1 MLSFIIRRLA
11 LMVPVLFG
19 LSVLLFLWLR
29 ALPGD
34 PAGALLGER
43 ATPEAIA
50 RINAQYGF
58 DKPLYEQYFTYITQ
72 LAQGNLGK
80 STKTGEPVLNTFMD
94 RLPATLELGIAAL
107 LFAIL
112 LGIPLGY
119 LAARKN
125 GTWIDTAAVSSTV
138 VGIVVPVFFLAYLL
152 KYVFALQLS
161 WFPTAGR
168 LDPRL
173 EATRYTNFYV
183 LDGLMTREWDVAW
196 DAAMHLVLPAVALGT
211 IPLVVIT
218 RITRASVLE
227 VLNADYVRTA
237 QAKGLPQGEIRH
249 HHVLRNALLPVITTI
264 GLQSGMLFSGAVL
277 TETVFSF
284 NGVGFGLFEAI
295 TQLDY
300 PILQGYMLFIAL
312 MYALINLAVDVTY
325 GIIDPRIR
333 VS

>member
-34 PAGALLGER
+34 PAAALLGDR
-43 ATPEAIA
+43 ATPEAVA
-50 RINAQYGF
+50 RISAQYGF
-58 DKPLYEQYFTYITQ
+58 DKPLHEQYFTYISQ
-72 LAQGNLGK
+72 LLQGNLGQ
-80 STKTGEPVLNTFMD
+80 SIKTGEPVVQTFMD
-94 RLPATLELGIAAL
+94 RVPATLELGLAAL
-107 LFAIL
+107 LFAVL

-125 GTWIDTAAVSSTV
+125 GTWIDTAAVGSTV
-138 VGIVVPVFFLAYLL
+138 VGIVIPVFFLAYLL
-152 KYVFALQLS
+152 KYVFALQLN

-168 LDPRL
+168 LDPRI
-173 EATRYTNFYV
+173 EATRYTKFYV

-196 DAAMHLVLPAVALGT
+196 DAGMHLVLPAIALGT

-237 QAKGLPQGEIRH
+237 QAKGIPAKEIRGR
-249 HHVLRNALLPVITTI
+249 HVLRNALLPVITTI

-284 NGVGFGLFEAI
+284 NGVGYGLFEAI

-312 MYALINLAVDVTY
+312 MYAFINLAVDVTY